1 MKPDSRRRLD
11 LAGGCLLLLVGLAG
25 CSRET
30 SSCAKCD
37 TIVIA
42 ATGSPSQL
50 LPPLA
55 VETVARDIGD
65 QVYQRLADLAPGAA
79 PIDST
84 AYRPALAARWERVDS
99 LAWRFHLR
107 PGARW
112 QDGQTVTAEDVRFSF
127 DAFADSLLDS
137 PARPY
142 LAHRVTAVVE
152 DSATVV
158 VRFTERSAEQL
169 YDATYHVRVIPSHI
183 WSAIPRGT
191 WATDTSVQHLIG
203 SGPYRVEAWK
213 RGEFLRLIADSAGA
227 RQPALRRV
235 IWRFAPDPDAAL
247 NLVLSHEAD
256 LLETVGSAQ
265 RGQRVARDSALR
277 LVAYPS
283 ATYGF
288 LGFQIAGGPR
298 NRPHPIFGDIPTR
311 RALALA
317 VDRRTLA
324 RSAFGPDAKA
334 PPGPMS
340 QLLWIWDDAIRT
352 LPFDTVQAN
361 RALDA
366 AGWRHADQAR
376 PRERAGRVLA
386 FDILVPSTSPT
397 RRQLAVALQAMWRE
411 VGAAVT
417 VTAVDFPI
425 FQERL
430 ASGEFDTYIGAWLD
444 EPSPRGLAEQW
455 TRAGWNALN
464 YGHYANPAFDSLF
477 ALASRSGSVDA
488 ARRRY
493 REAMDTLNAD
503 APALFLYAPANL
515 AVVAR
520 RIQGVQIDPYSWLSG
535 LSTWHAEERLAFR
548 RSPPDSP
555 QQMPVQNLA
564 DRRKPAETNSCT
576 HRIPRTH
583 KLLPVS

>member
-1 MKPDSRRRLD
+1 VNPDSRRWPGV
-11 LAGGCLLLLVGLAG
+11 AGGVLLLAAALAG
-25 CSRET
+25 CAREA
-30 SSCAKCD
+30 SPCARCD

-42 ATGSPSQL
+42 ATGDPSQL

-65 QVYQRLADLAPGAA
+65 QVYERLANLAPGAA

-112 QDGQTVTAEDVRFSF
+112 QDGQPVTAEDVRFSF
-127 DAFADSLLDS
+127 EAFADSLVDS

-142 LAHRVTAVVE
+142 LAHRVTAAVE

-158 VRFTERSAEQL
+158 VRFTERSTEQL

-183 WSAIPRGT
+183 WSAMPRRT
-191 WATDTSVQHLIG
+191 WAADTSVQHLVG

-213 RGEFLRLIADSAGA
+213 RGEFLRLIADSDAA
-227 RQPALRRV
+227 RQPALRHV

-256 LLETVGSAQ
+256 LLESVGSAE
-265 RGQRVARDSALR
+265 RGRRVARDSALR
-277 LVAYPS
+277 LVPYPS

-311 RALALA
+311 RGLALA

-340 QLLWIWDDAIRT
+340 QLLWIWDDGIRT

-361 RALDA
+361 LALDA
-366 AGWRHADQAR
+366 AGWRHVDSAR

-417 VTAVDFPI
+417 VTAVDFPV

-430 ASGEFDTYIGAWLD
+430 GSGEFDTYIGAWLD

-477 ALASRSGSVDA
+477 ALASRSGSLDA

-493 REAMDTLNAD
+493 REAIDTLNAD

-515 AVVAR
+515 AVVSR
-520 RIQGVQIDPYSWLSG
+520 RIQGVEIDPYSWLSG
-535 LSTWHAEERLAFR
+535 LPGWHVEERLA
-548 RSPPDSP
+548 
-555 QQMPVQNLA
+555 
-564 DRRKPAETNSCT
+564 RRKDNARAP
-576 HRIPRTH
+576 HRTPSGGGN
-583 KLLPVS
+583 PPGAS